1 MAFDQYKTQVL
12 LLHSE
17 QSTLDS
23 LSSGFGDR
31 YTVHCA
37 TSGSEALNTLVETPI
52 NVIITAQNLPG
63 MSGLEALRE
72 AKKRSPDTV
81 GILLAGST
89 DQGLEAL
96 VGDEEV
102 FQVVRGHVTGDAL
115 LKLVDNATRQMR
127 LMALAESANDTAAH
141 PDEPAEH
148 IVMETSENGSTII
161 SGGTGRMPALNPE
174 KVSAAAAVGS
184 QSVDVLVLTKDQ
196 EFLTTIIESSRGM
209 HEVHYANA
217 LAQAEETIRQHKVG
231 VAVVDAAMVGQK
243 VEQLTLHLRK
253 GAPRL
258 VSIVAGR
265 RDDGEMLM
273 DLINRGKVYRF
284 LLKPVSPGRARLAVE
299 ASVKHHLEAPDAAFK
314 ISGSAAPA
322 KPLPKAAPKA
332 QPKPAPKPAPKAKA
346 PAKPTAA
353 KPPAAPAPQKTPTAA
368 KSTPTAKAAPIDPP
382 LGELDIDSPIDEGL
396 SSAFGDDDTSFTETV
411 TGLFSSVSKRLKGD
425 SSEPPASPD
434 ETAMNI
440 PSAIPASGAGGSPAK
455 NPKII
460 GIAAVAVIAVATAAF
475 FFMGGDDDAAV
486 VTDPVADNAAPLSTE
501 AGGDVTEA
509 GQSSVDIDALVE
521 EARLARDAGQI
532 FNPAGSNAIEL
543 YMAAVNADPSNV
555 LVVAELDAVVQQ
567 ALQMAETALLDSR
580 VDDAAAALQRVSVAD
595 PSNSRLPFLSAQLWQ
610 MQLRSHLTNA
620 RAAIR
625 DERFEDAGNALAA
638 AIALNLGDTGE
649 IEEVRAELNRARSAQ
664 QVGGVLGKA
673 NARLQEGNLLNPPN
687 DNARYYYELLLASDP
702 ANTAARQGLDAVA
715 SKVVLQAR
723 TEIDAGNLDAA
734 ANLLGQARE
743 IDPASKELDATAAA
757 LSGARDAIANRIRQA
772 EEERLQIQ
780 AANRQAAA
788 DKAAAEQAAADK
800 AAAEQAAAELAAAE
814 QAAAELAAAQQAAAE
829 QAAAEQAAA
838 EQAAAEQAAA
848 VKPGPGVASSKP
860 AGANESVSQPVAQQA
875 TRAPT
880 PVAVR
885 DQAPVSVSSLS
896 RTRYVAP
903 KYPRTAQRR
912 SLSGWVDVVFTVA
925 MDGSVKDLEVRSADP
940 EGVFDSAALRAV
952 EKWEF
957 EPVIE
962 DGVLVEKRA
971 GVRMMFALE

>member
-23 LSSGFGDR
+23 LSSGFNDR

-52 NVIITAQNLPG
+52 NVIITAQDLPG

-81 GILLAGST
+81 GILLAGSA
-89 DQGLEAL
+89 DDGLEAL
-96 VGDEEV
+96 VGDKEV
-102 FQVVRGHVTGDAL
+102 FQVVRGQVTGDSL

-174 KVSAAAAVGS
+174 KISGAAAVGS

-209 HEVHYANA
+209 HEVHYANT
-217 LAQAEETIRQHKVG
+217 LAQAEAAIREHKVG

-253 GAPRL
+253 GEPRL

-314 ISGSAAPA
+314 VSGAAAPS
-322 KPLPKAAPKA
+322 KPVPKAAPKPKA
-332 QPKPAPKPAPKAKA
+332 KPAAKAAPQTKA
-346 PAKPTAA
+346 PAKPAAA
-353 KPPAAPAPQKTPTAA
+353 KPAAPAPRKPAQPAPA
-368 KSTPTAKAAPIDPP
+368 AKAAPADPP
-382 LGELDIDSPIDEGL
+382 LGDIDIDSPIDEGL
-396 SSAFGDDDTSFTETV
+396 ASAFGDGDDTSFTETV
-411 TGLFSSVSKRLKGD
+411 SGLFSTIGKKLKGD
-425 SSEPPASPD
+425 ASEPPASPD

-440 PSAIPASGAGGSPAK
+440 PAAAPASSAGGSPGK
-455 NPKII
+455 NTKVI
-460 GIAAVAVIAVATAAF
+460 GIAAAVVVAVGAAAF
-475 FFMGGDDDAAV
+475 WFMGGKDEAPAL
-486 VTDPVADNAAPLSTE
+486 TEPVADNAAPL
-501 AGGDVTEA
+501 VTEA
-509 GQSSVDIDALVE
+509 NGDSANTGRSSAEIDALVE

-543 YMAAVNADPSNV
+543 YAAAVKADPSNV
-555 LVVAELDAVVQQ
+555 LVVAELNAVVQQ
-567 ALQMAETALLDSR
+567 ALQMAEAALLDSR
-580 VDDAAAALQRVSVAD
+580 IDDAAAALQRVSVVD

-610 MQLRSHLTNA
+610 MQLRRHLTNA

-638 AIALNLGDTGE
+638 AIALNVGDTAE

-664 QVGGVLGKA
+664 EVGGVLGQA
-673 NARLQEGNLLNPPN
+673 NARLQEGNLLSPPN
-687 DNARYYYELLLASDP
+687 DNARYYYELLLENDP
-702 ANTAARQGLDAVA
+702 TNTAARQGLNAVA
-715 SKVVLQAR
+715 SKVVLRAR
-723 TEIDAGNLDAA
+723 SEIDAGNLDVA
-734 ANLLGQARE
+734 ANLLGQARA
-743 IDPASKELDATAAA
+743 IDPSSTELEATASA
-757 LSGARDAIANRIRQA
+757 LSAARDAIATRIRAA
-772 EEERLQIQ
+772 EEERLRIQ
-780 AANRQAAA
+780 DANRQAAA
-788 DKAAAEQAAADK
+788 DKAAAEKAAAEK
-800 AAAEQAAAELAAAE
+800 AAAEQAAAEKAAAE
-814 QAAAELAAAQQAAAE
+814 RKAAEDAAALAAAQPQ
-829 QAAAEQAAA
+829 
-838 EQAAAEQAAA
+838 
-848 VKPGPGVASSKP
+848 PGAASSEA
-860 AGANESVSQPVAQQA
+860 AGSGETASKPVAQQR
-875 TRAPT
+875 TTAPAQV
-880 PVAVR
+880 PVQEQR
-885 DQAPVSVSSLS
+885 PVSVSSLS

-903 KYPRTAQRR
+903 KYPRAAQRR
-912 SLSGWVDVVFTVA
+912 NQAGWVDVVFTVA
-925 MDGSVKDLEVRSADP
+925 MDGSVKDLEVRGADP
-940 EGVFDSAALRAV
+940 EGVFDNAALRAV

-962 DGVLVEKRA
+962 NGVLVEKRA
-971 GVRMMFALE
+971 GVRMLFALE

>member
-1 MAFDQYKTQVL
+1 VAFDQYKTQVL

-23 LSSGFGDR
+23 LSSGFSDR

-37 TSGSEALNTLVETPI
+37 TTGSEALNTLVETPI
-52 NVIITAQNLPG
+52 NVIITAQKLPG

-81 GILLAGST
+81 GILLAGSG
-89 DQGLEAL
+89 DDGLEAL

-102 FQVVRGHVTGDAL
+102 FQIVRGNVTADSL
-115 LKLVDNATRQMR
+115 LKLVDTATRQMR

-161 SGGTGRMPALNPE
+161 SGHTGRMPALNPE
-174 KVSAAAAVGS
+174 KVSAAASVGS

-209 HEVHYANA
+209 HEVHYANT

-273 DLINRGKVYRF
+273 ELINRGKVYRF

-314 ISGSAAPA
+314 ISGSAAPSKPMAKAVPKA
-322 KPLPKAAPKA
+322 KPRPAAKA
-332 QPKPAPKPAPKAKA
+332 APKAKA
-346 PAKPTAA
+346 PTKPAA
-353 KPPAAPAPQKTPTAA
+353 VKPAAPPPQRSAKPAKPAPA
-368 KSTPTAKAAPIDPP
+368 AKAAPGDPP
-382 LGELDIDSPIDEGL
+382 LGDLTMDSPIDEGL

-411 TGLFSSVSKRLKGD
+411 TGLFSTMSAKLKGD
-425 SSEPPASPD
+425 ASEPPVSPD

-440 PSAIPASGAGGSPAK
+440 PTAAPASSAGRSSAK
-455 NPKII
+455 NTKVI
-460 GIAAVAVIAVATAAF
+460 GIAAVVVVAVAAAAF
-475 FFMGGDDDAAV
+475 WW
-486 VTDPVADNAAPLSTE
+486 VTGEDETATLKDPVADNAAPSATE
-501 AGGDVTEA
+501 AAGDSAEA
-509 GQSSVDIDALVE
+509 GQSSAEITALVE
-521 EARLARDAGQI
+521 EARLARDAGQV

-543 YMAAVNADPSNV
+543 YAAAVDADPSNV
-555 LVVAELDAVVQQ
+555 LLEAELDAVIQQ

-580 VDDAAAALQRVSVAD
+580 VDDAAAALQRVSIVD

-625 DERFEDAGNALAA
+625 DERFEDASNALAA
-638 AIALNLGDTGE
+638 AIALNLGDTSE

-673 NARLQEGNLLNPPN
+673 NARLQDGNLLSPPN

-702 ANTAARQGLDAVA
+702 TNAAARQGLDAVA

-723 TEIDAGNLDAA
+723 SEIDAGNLDAA
-734 ANLLGQARE
+734 ANLLGQARA
-743 IDPASKELDATAAA
+743 IDPASNELDATAAA
-757 LSGARDAIANRIRQA
+757 LSAARDAIARRIREA
-772 EEERLQIQ
+772 EEERLRIQ

-788 DKAAAEQAAADK
+788 DKAAAEK
-800 AAAEQAAAELAAAE
+800 AAAEQAAAEKVAAE
-814 QAAAELAAAQQAAAE
+814 QAAAEKAAAENAAALAAA
-829 QAAAEQAAA
+829 
-838 EQAAAEQAAA
+838 
-848 VKPGPGVASSKP
+848 KPDPGTTTSGSAGTGEVA
-860 AGANESVSQPVAQQA
+860 SQPVAQQR
-875 TRAPT
+875 TPEPT

-903 KYPRTAQRR
+903 KYPRAAQRR
-912 SLSGWVDVVFTVA
+912 NLSGWVDVVFTVA
-925 MDGSVKDLEVRSADP
+925 MDGSVKDINVRSADP
-940 EGVFDSAALRAV
+940 EGVFDDAALRAV

-962 DGVLVEKRA
+962 NGILVEKRA